1 MHGVDTS
8 SIIRDIQYGDSS
20 LGEIWMD
27 VIASGAKIVPDNVL
41 QGHWEMLY
49 KNNKWMGFIFK
60 KNVIFLSQYKRARV
74 IVLGMDER
82 WKPGEDFLGKKKR
95 CRSLSEFK

>member
-41 QGHWEMLY
+41 QGH
-49 KNNKWMGFIFK
+49 
-60 KNVIFLSQYKRARV
+60 
-74 IVLGMDER
+74 
-82 WKPGEDFLGKKKR
+82 
-95 CRSLSEFK
+95 